1 MKKKLVIFRFG
12 SNMPTQKEY
21 AIIQT
26 ICAGTNHGI
35 GCGTAFGVISI
46 VKTSFTP
53 DEIVNLYKK
62 VAHEHNDSLPV
73 IVWDPAGDTGVHL
86 CPLMF
91 KAFAQADADFDQMY
105 GDEPCTLNL
114 DELLEL
120 ISDRGGIESLTAE
133 ELTRLHELSS
143 RKF

>member
-26 ICAGTNHGI
+26 ISGRSQKGV

-46 VKTSFTP
+46 IKTDFTP
-53 DEIVNLYKK
+53 DEIVDLYKK
-62 VAHEHNDSLPV
+62 VADEHGDSLPV

-86 CPLMF
+86 CHLMF
-91 KAFAQADADFDQMY
+91 PAFAQANADFDHLY

-133 ELTRLHELSS
+133 ELTRLHQLSGK
-143 RKF
+143 KF